1 MAVSFLTNITEEEF
15 KVFLKQALSEILM
28 ASPQN
33 KGAMQNITLNSVFNS
48 NLSEI
53 LDIKQAA
60 ELLHLKVATL
70 YEKTSLKTI
79 PHSKKGNKLYFRKS
93 ELEAWLNEGK
103 VKTNKEMQGI
113 AATLGLK
120 KELNSIR

>member
-15 KVFLKQALSEILM
+15 KIFLKQALAEILRE
-28 ASPQN
+28 SQQN
-33 KGAMQNITLNSVFNS
+33 KGSIQPSTLNAVFNP
-48 NLSEI
+48 NLTEI

-60 ELLHLKVATL
+60 EFLHLKVP
-70 YEKTSLKTI
+70 TI
-79 PHSKKGNKLYFRKS
+79 PHAKKGNKLYFRKS

-113 AATLGLK
+113 AATLSVKQEMNRL
-120 KELNSIR
+120 R